1 MKKYEKQP
9 WTSDERNVLRDYY
22 YVLSMEQLLDVL
34 PGRSPNAIRK
44 QVAYLKK
51 TRLVFQERRNA
62 DRLRLPINV

>member
-34 PGRSPNAIRK
+34 PGEVRMRFVN
-44 QVAYLKK
+44 
-51 TRLVFQERRNA
+51 
-62 DRLRLPINV
+62 RLRT